1 MYNWLALL
9 EPERHVWPW
18 QRVVANY
25 SQIILGPGP
34 SKAIVAKAIDT
45 LDYHKSQKC
54 FYQDRKLYAKQMKPL
69 TPEKQQPKQSE
80 KATNCIDSKVKSA
93 VDSLEEKNESKTP
106 VKPTVASQAKKSS
119 ANTAPT
125 NKHKQSLASG
135 HSRK

>member
-1 MYNWLALL
+1 
-9 EPERHVWPW
+9 
-18 QRVVANY
+18 
-25 SQIILGPGP
+25 
-34 SKAIVAKAIDT
+34 
-45 LDYHKSQKC
+45 
-54 FYQDRKLYAKQMKPL
+54 MKPL

-119 ANTAPT
+119 ANTAPIT
-125 NKHKQSLASG
+125 KHKQSLASG